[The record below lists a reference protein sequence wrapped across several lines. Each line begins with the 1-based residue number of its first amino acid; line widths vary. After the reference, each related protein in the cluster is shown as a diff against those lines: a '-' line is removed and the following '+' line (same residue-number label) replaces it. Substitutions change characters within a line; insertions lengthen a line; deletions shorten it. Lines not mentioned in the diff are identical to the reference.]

1 MLKKLNSNFQHKSV
15 LLDEIAGFLSP
26 KPLGIYVDATVGSGG
41 HAERILEESAPSGR
55 LIGIDVDPLM
65 LDIAKKRLGRFG
77 ERCSLIE
84 GNYIE
89 LQEILNKLGINE
101 IDGIIFDLGVSTEHF
116 LDSHRGFSIAKDGP
130 LDMRLSP
137 RIIITAGEIINRWAP
152 NELIEILYKYGEER
166 WAKRIVK
173 YIVEERRRKKIDTTG
188 ELAEI
193 IIRAVG
199 GRRGKIHPATKTFQ
213 ALRIAVN
220 DELNNIETVM
230 PIAVNTLK
238 IGGRI
243 CVISFHSLEDRIIKN
258 IFRSLAGSGLR
269 IITKKPVVPKREEI
283 IANPRARSAKLR
295 VAEKM

>member
-26 KPLGIYVDATVGSGG
+26 KHLGIYVDATVGGGG